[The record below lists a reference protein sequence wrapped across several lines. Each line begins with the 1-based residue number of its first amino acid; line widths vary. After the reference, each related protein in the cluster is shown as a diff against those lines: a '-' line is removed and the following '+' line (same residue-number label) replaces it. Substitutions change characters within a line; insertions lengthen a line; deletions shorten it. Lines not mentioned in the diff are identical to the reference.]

1 MSLSH
6 MARRDTYKLAMIL
19 KGNDTGT
26 QAELNYKQLY
36 RLCFSAVQ
44 PNIPQ
49 ITKTCFIGTS
59 DKQEKD
65 GGRKNKKE
73 SIAVF
78 QLSTM

>member
-1 MSLSH
+1 

-44 PNIPQ
+44 PNTQQ
-49 ITKTCFIGTS
+49 IIKTCLIDTS
-59 DKQEKD
+59 DKHEKV
-65 GGRKNKKE
+65 GVAKTRKK
-73 SIAVF
+73 A
-78 QLSTM
+78 

>member
-44 PNIPQ
+44 PNTQQ
-49 ITKTCFIGTS
+49 IIKTCLIDTS
-59 DKQEKD
+59 DKHEKD

-78 QLSTM
+78 QLSTI